1 MLAVAPGAE
10 RMTQAMRSLE
20 AAFLI
25 GVEGVTEIWLVR
37 QGDCYEGM
45 AEGPD
50 PPLSPAGRMQA
61 ERLAERVRRIGA
73 VAIYSSPYR
82 RAVETARII
91 GEEVHEDPRLVEI
104 ELELGEDG
112 TLDFKEPASSVI
124 ERMRAAIDDMVGAH
138 PGQHVVVVT
147 HGVAL
152 MAYVSEVLRLEPGQ
166 IRLLPYFTSVT
177 VVRALGDRRMI
188 GGIADTAHLEWA
200 DRSARISKTSVANDS
215 GGPNCASAPATQ
227 F

>member
-1 MLAVAPGAE
+1 MLAVAAGAE

-37 QGDCYEGM
+37 HGDCYENM

-50 PPLSPAGRMQA
+50 PPLSALGREQA
-61 ERLAERVRRIGA
+61 KRLAERVHRIGA
-73 VAIYSSPYR
+73 AAIYSSPYR

-91 GEEVHEDPRLVEI
+91 GEEVREDRRLVEI
-104 ELELGEDG
+104 EIELGDDSA
-112 TLDFKEPASSVI
+112 LQFKETATSVV
-124 ERMRAAIDDMVGAH
+124 ERMRAAIDNIVEAH
-138 PGQHVVVVT
+138 PGKHVIVVT

-152 MAYVSEVLRLEPGQ
+152 MAYVTDILRLEPGQ

-177 VVRALGDRRMI
+177 VVRALGDRRMV
-188 GGIADTAHLEWA
+188 GGIADTAHLE
-200 DRSARISKTSVANDS
+200 
-215 GGPNCASAPATQ
+215 
-227 F
+227 

>member
-1 MLAVAPGAE
+1 MLAVAAGAE

-37 QGDCYEGM
+37 HGDCYENM

-50 PPLSPAGRMQA
+50 PPLSALGREQA
-61 ERLAERVRRIGA
+61 KRLADRVHRIGA
-73 VAIYSSPYR
+73 TAIYSSPYR

-91 GEEVHEDPRLVEI
+91 GDEVHEDRRLVEI
-104 ELELGEDG
+104 ELELGDDSA
-112 TLDFKEPASSVI
+112 LNFKETATSVV
-124 ERMRAAIDDMVGAH
+124 ERMRAAIDDIVEAH
-138 PGQHVVVVT
+138 PGKHVIVVT

-152 MAYVSEVLRLEPGQ
+152 MAYVTDLLRLEPGQ
-166 IRLLPYFTSVT
+166 VRLLPYFTSVT

-188 GGIADTAHLEWA
+188 GGIADTAHLE
-200 DRSARISKTSVANDS
+200 
-215 GGPNCASAPATQ
+215 
-227 F
+227 